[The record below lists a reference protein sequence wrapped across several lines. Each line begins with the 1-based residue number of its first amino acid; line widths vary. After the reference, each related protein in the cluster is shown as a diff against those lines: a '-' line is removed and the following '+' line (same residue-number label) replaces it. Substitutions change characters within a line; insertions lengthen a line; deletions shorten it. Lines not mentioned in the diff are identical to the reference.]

1 MNVATRIVDNDIP
14 FDRLREDYKG
24 AFDEW
29 AAQVNHLQTVSE
41 SAPGEAAVVQEAEG
55 RVEAA
60 HRTYQD
66 SRDRLAQDLSGC
78 ENCEQEA

>member
-1 MNVATRIVDNDIP
+1 MNVATRIVDNDMP
-14 FDRLREDYKG
+14 FDRLREEYKG

-29 AAQVNHLQTVSE
+29 AAQVNHLQAVSE
-41 SAPGEAAVVQEAEG
+41 SAPGAAVVQEAEG

-78 ENCEQEA
+78 ESCQDQEA

>member
-1 MNVATRIVDNDIP
+1 MDVATRIVDNDLP
-14 FDRLREDYKG
+14 LDRLREDYKG

-29 AAQVNHLQTVSE
+29 AAEVNHLQTVSE
-41 SAPGEAAVVQEAEG
+41 SAPGAAVVQEAEG

-78 ENCEQEA
+78 DNCEQEA